1 MLILK
6 MERNG
11 QTLLPH
17 SDGKGRYNLSGLHQ
31 APLPRMVSGYFGA
44 EVVSAGWGQKGIH
57 GRSVDRPTVGRRG
70 DLQ

>member
-17 SDGKGRYNLSGLHQ
+17 SDGKGRYNLSGLHYGS
-31 APLPRMVSGYFGA
+31 LSRTISGYFG
-44 EVVSAGWGQKGIH
+44 
-57 GRSVDRPTVGRRG
+57 D
-70 DLQ
+70 